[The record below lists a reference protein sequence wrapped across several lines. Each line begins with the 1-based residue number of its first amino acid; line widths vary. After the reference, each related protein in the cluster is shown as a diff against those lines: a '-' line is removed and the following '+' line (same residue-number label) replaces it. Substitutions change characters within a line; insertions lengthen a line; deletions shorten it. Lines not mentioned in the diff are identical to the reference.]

1 MPLSEAQAGILL
13 LLAAL
18 RVCHHWGEIMKDP
31 YEILNQKY
39 VEVARLR
46 KETEALRLV
55 IGLIEDDSA
64 DLDTRSEVQSLSLC
78 TGTEDK

>member
-1 MPLSEAQAGILL
+1 
-13 LLAAL
+13 
-18 RVCHHWGEIMKDP
+18 MKDP
-31 YEILNQKY
+31 YEILSEKY

-64 DLDTRSEVQSLSLC
+64 DIATSAEGQSLSFC
-78 TGTEDK
+78 SGTADN

>member
-1 MPLSEAQAGILL
+1 
-13 LLAAL
+13 
-18 RVCHHWGEIMKDP
+18 MKDP
-31 YEILNQKY
+31 YEKY

-64 DLDTRSEVQSLSLC
+64 DIATSAEGQSLSFC
-78 TGTEDK
+78 SGTADN

>member
-1 MPLSEAQAGILL
+1 
-13 LLAAL
+13 
-18 RVCHHWGEIMKDP
+18 MKDP

-64 DLDTRSEVQSLSLC
+64 DVDTGSEVQSLSLR
-78 TGTEDK
+78 TGTEDN